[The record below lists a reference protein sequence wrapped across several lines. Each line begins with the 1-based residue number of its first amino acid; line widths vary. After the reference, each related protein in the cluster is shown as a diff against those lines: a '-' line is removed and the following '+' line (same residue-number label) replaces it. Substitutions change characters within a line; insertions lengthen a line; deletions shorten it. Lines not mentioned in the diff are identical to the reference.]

1 MKISNKFKVRSIA
14 GENVIIKQGRFGAD
28 MTKIISL
35 NETSLFLWNKFKEIE
50 FSATDIA
57 NALVEE
63 YDIDRELAEKDANA
77 WCDRLLE
84 CGLSE

>member
-63 YDIDRELAEKDANA
+63 YDIDRELAEEDANA
-77 WCDRLLE
+77 WCDRLVE

>member
-63 YDIDRELAEKDANA
+63 
-77 WCDRLLE
+77 
-84 CGLSE
+84 